1 MNKGQF
7 LLNCYMIGYYKRVVY
22 VDTFLYAVLGEI
34 TYLIQAWLMKSWI
47 MY

>member
-7 LLNCYMIGYYKRVVY
+7 LLNCYMIGYYKRVYVVY

-34 TYLIQAWLMKSWI
+34 TYLIQA
-47 MY
+47 